1 MSTVRPVD
9 LEFIGH
15 VVDGRWS
22 VLRVLGV
29 GGMGT
34 VYQAQDRTTG
44 EYVALKRLRTEFMRD
59 NEVVTRFLREGE
71 SGAQM
76 VHENIVNVRAVGQ
89 DAQDGSLYLVQEF
102 LTGMDLR
109 QRLSLGRR
117 PEAEE
122 VISIVAPIIDGLSC
136 AHSYGVVHRDIK
148 PANIFLAAMP
158 DGRVVPKVID
168 FGVSKILGPL
178 ADGMSKTRTGI
189 AVGTPQYM
197 SPEQLRGDKGLDER
211 TDMFAVGVVLYLL
224 LTGKHPFAAPDAAH
238 VMLNILSVDPPRV
251 NVIAPHLTEAL
262 ADVVEKAL
270 AKDRSQRFANMAEF
284 YAALLAAPV
293 RRTGRSFTDVSDISD
308 SRVVEETRV
317 SDGADA
323 PPTELVSHAFADS
336 EPSLPAPVLP
346 YRPSAHPGRRDRALL
361 VIGVALFV
369 VAIAT
374 LGLTLWMRHTTE
386 IAAPATVPP
395 MAPAP
400 TTGASAPP
408 STPLGASA
416 PPATPLR

>member
-168 FGVSKILGPL
+168 FGV
-178 ADGMSKTRTGI
+178 
-189 AVGTPQYM
+189 
-197 SPEQLRGDKGLDER
+197 
-211 TDMFAVGVVLYLL
+211 
-224 LTGKHPFAAPDAAH
+224 
-238 VMLNILSVDPPRV
+238 
-251 NVIAPHLTEAL
+251 
-262 ADVVEKAL
+262 
-270 AKDRSQRFANMAEF
+270 
-284 YAALLAAPV
+284 
-293 RRTGRSFTDVSDISD
+293 
-308 SRVVEETRV
+308 
-317 SDGADA
+317 
-323 PPTELVSHAFADS
+323 
-336 EPSLPAPVLP
+336 
-346 YRPSAHPGRRDRALL
+346 
-361 VIGVALFV
+361 
-369 VAIAT
+369 
-374 LGLTLWMRHTTE
+374 
-386 IAAPATVPP
+386 
-395 MAPAP
+395 
-400 TTGASAPP
+400 
-408 STPLGASA
+408 
-416 PPATPLR
+416 